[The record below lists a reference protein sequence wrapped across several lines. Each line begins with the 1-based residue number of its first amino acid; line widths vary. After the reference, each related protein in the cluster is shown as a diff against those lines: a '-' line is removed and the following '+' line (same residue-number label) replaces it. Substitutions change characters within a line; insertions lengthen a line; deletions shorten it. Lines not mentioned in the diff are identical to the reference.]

1 MLISF
6 ADSREAEIRKEV
18 AGGNFSTVQSF
29 IKDELN
35 KSPNKRD
42 QNLVSFAIDTAAQN
56 PVWRASFAKE
66 FAREMGMA
74 KAPKFEVFSE
84 EDKSQMRNYTITGG
98 VSGTNIDGLLETT
111 ILPVVDG
118 LLWDTNPILS
128 RVSQIPVGLNDGNQ
142 SFDLNE
148 FNGEQLAEDLD
159 EDDAGTEADDT
170 VREGDTIT
178 PKNKIQASTAFTEY
192 ALLTLSAPLLARYV
206 ARLVKRVQNRYV
218 YNIFK
223 GSNASNQFKGII
235 NSFGTTVD
243 NQEGA
248 LAFADAG
255 ATDNVD
261 LLLRSLGD
269 LPDAVT
275 QAEESKF
282 SFYMTRQAFYQKV
295 LPVQDTTTNY
305 KLTGVI
311 NDLPGQRSIAGL
323 PVIFTGYAG
332 LGDSVVLADLSNYFV
347 ARKGGLRMIT
357 DTASIKTGVV
367 TMVAREYAD
376 GGMVMAHKN
385 VAGGSADTSDNQA
398 RNMFRSVTLG
408 TL

>member
-6 ADSREAEIRKEV
+6 ADSREAEIRKEI
-18 AGGNFSTVQSF
+18 ASGNFSTVQSF
-29 IKDELN
+29 VKDELN

-42 QNLVSFAIDTAAQN
+42 QNLVAFAIDTAGQN
-56 PVWRASFAKE
+56 PIWRARFAKA
-66 FAREMGMA
+66 FAQEMGIV
-74 KAPKFEVFSE
+74 APKFEVFSE
-84 EDKSQMRNYTITGG
+84 EDKSQMQNYTITGG
-98 VSGTNIDGLLETT
+98 VSGTNVDGILETT
-111 ILPVVDG
+111 ILPVIDG
-118 LLWDTNPILS
+118 LVWDTNPILS

-142 SFDLNE
+142 SFELNE
-148 FNGEQLAEDLD
+148 FNSEQAAEDLE

-170 VREGDTIT
+170 VREGDTLT

-192 ALLTLSAPLLARYV
+192 ALLTLSDVLLAQYV
-206 ARLVKRVQNRYV
+206 ARLIKRVQNRYV

-235 NSFGTTVD
+235 NSFGSTVD

-248 LAFADAG
+248 LAFSDSSN

-282 SFYMTRQAFYQKV
+282 AFYMTRQAFYGKV

-305 KLTGVI
+305 KLAGVI

-332 LGDSVVLADLSNYFV
+332 LGDTVVLADLGNYYI

-357 DTASIKTGVV
+357 DTAAIKTGVV

-376 GGMVMAHKN
+376 GGMALAHKN
-385 VAGGSADTSDNQA
+385 VAGGSAGTSDNQA
-398 RNMFRSVTLG
+398 RNMFRSIELG